1 MMNNLGIR
9 FFHLWYDVTDVA
21 VADVVS
27 SLHRHIFWFY
37 QQQQHIVTAI
47 VTYDGWIIA
56 RNCGKGVFRNK
67 ITRLPNKFPRKTITM
82 KIFSF
87 SRLLLIFVKP
97 KQFALGLSWK
107 INIFFFGWVW
117 FISLSIRSAK
127 CINVWICKNE
137 CLYVFELLV
146 KPK

>member
-1 MMNNLGIR
+1 MMMNNLGIR

-21 VADVVS
+21 VADVIS
-27 SLHRHIFWFY
+27 NHHRHIFY
-37 QQQQHIVTAI
+37 QQQHIATAI

-87 SRLLLIFVKP
+87 SRLLLVFIKP
-97 KQFALGLSWK
+97 KQIALQCLSLGLSWK
-107 INIFFFGWVW
+107 INILFF
-117 FISLSIRSAK
+117 SAE
-127 CINVWICKNE
+127 CDSYHFPYLLPNV
-137 CLYVFELLV
+137 
-146 KPK
+146 